1 MTWMRTQRTISQK
14 AKGPMLVPS
23 SLMKITMSMR
33 STTTTMPKITSTMER
48 LKTLTMLAGVLE
60 EAKMEEVGASFC

>member
-23 SLMKITMSMR
+23 SLMKIT
-33 STTTTMPKITSTMER
+33 KITSTMER

-60 EAKMEEVGASFC
+60 EAKMEEVGASFY